1 METTEL
7 SRVEIGD
14 DVGADADAD
23 ADDMGAES
31 KGEGKVTETKVG
43 ESDIKAIGMK
53 RRRRRDGNAIVVK
66 AGE

>member
-1 METTEL
+1 MTEL

-14 DVGADADAD
+14 DMGADAD

-53 RRRRRDGNAIVVK
+53 RRRRRDGNAIVV
-66 AGE
+66 